1 MSFDI
6 CQTARLQSTT
16 SLGHIRRRHSR
27 HSVSSRFLNNTVSAM
42 EPPSVVKR
50 IDLFILYCGRTQKGL
65 GPRFANR
72 TIPNR
77 QKLHRSFLKAYSLKA
92 SWMHRWC
99 GMQHQVTIQGA
110 ACESFDHVFLNSF
123 RARGLILGK
132 PDVFTWCAER
142 LGALNHTWWC
152 LKSMLCVFWIRV
164 AHRIR
169 YRRYQPSD
177 GSETSNCF
185 KLNSWSG

>member
-6 CQTARLQSTT
+6 RQTARLQSTT
-16 SLGHIRRRHSR
+16 SLGHIRRRSR
-27 HSVSSRFLNNTVSAM
+27 HIVSSRFLNNTVSAM

-50 IDLFILYCGRTQKGL
+50 IDLYILYCGRTQKGL

-123 RARGLILGK
+123 RARGFDFGK
-132 PDVFTWCAER
+132 TRRFYMMCRAAWCSESYLVMSQIDAM
-142 LGALNHTWWC
+142 C
-152 LKSMLCVFWIRV
+152 L
-164 AHRIR
+164 
-169 YRRYQPSD
+169 
-177 GSETSNCF
+177 
-185 KLNSWSG
+185 LNSCSSSYSLS